1 MREWRSISK
10 TGTPL
15 SSQQTAS
22 PVHSCAGDDGE
33 GVCPV
38 IAPAREQP
46 STTSVPPEHHAIAIP
61 FDLMQPIGPLR
72 RLARRGGS
80 INPALG
86 TRPERNTAGHPPP
99 KCGGTASRLR

>member
-1 MREWRSISK
+1 M
-10 TGTPL
+10 
-15 SSQQTAS
+15 
-22 PVHSCAGDDGE
+22 HSCAGDDGE

-86 TRPERNTAGHPPP
+86 TRPERNTAGHPQP
-99 KCGGTASRLR
+99 KCGGTASRLRLADGKQT